1 MSTVACIILS
11 LFTVDCEPWESAFDS
26 SAIIQVTYRI
36 NIAATVRTWTHA
48 LEGFLHSLIIVLW
61 FEVVLAAP
69 NSNLWSF
76 TGIRWCVN
84 KNWKGRW
91 AKWLVDGY
99 FFTAVIYTHTYAFSS
114 VFKLNVLISTELML
128 RFSAI
133 QNIRVRSNS
142 YPSMW
147 PERLISCL
155 WWWHQDREGSYT
167 LLLWQKPRSGVM
179 ALPSV
184 PTCVPIARHGLL

>member
-155 WWWHQDREGSYT
+155 WWWHQDREGSYIHFCCGKSQG
-167 LLLWQKPRSGVM
+167 LVSWHCRRSPH
-179 ALPSV
+179 ASP
-184 PTCVPIARHGLL
+184 